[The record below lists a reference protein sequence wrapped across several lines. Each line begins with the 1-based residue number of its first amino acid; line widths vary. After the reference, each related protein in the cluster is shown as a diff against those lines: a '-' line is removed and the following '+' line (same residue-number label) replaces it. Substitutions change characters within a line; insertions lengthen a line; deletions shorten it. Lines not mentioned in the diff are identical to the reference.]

1 MVNLQRSTACSFF
14 HLFLTFLPS
23 CCILYTSKCLLI
35 TNAQK
40 QLWCW
45 VLSPTHN
52 PQQLSLMRL
61 RELICNKSPRQNF
74 YLIKKRAAQLS
85 DCCLIIHS
93 SWGFFHKWK
102 QLWFLHLIYSLFPS
116 AEILHNS
123 AVHGAKPCSR
133 GIAERA
139 SGVPSWYS
147 QCWFLPMSI
156 LLKSHQET
164 TTVS

>member
-102 QLWFLHLIYSLFPS
+102 QLWFLHLFYSLFPS

-147 QCWFLPMSI
+147 QCWFLPVSI
-156 LLKSHQET
+156 LLKSH
-164 TTVS
+164 